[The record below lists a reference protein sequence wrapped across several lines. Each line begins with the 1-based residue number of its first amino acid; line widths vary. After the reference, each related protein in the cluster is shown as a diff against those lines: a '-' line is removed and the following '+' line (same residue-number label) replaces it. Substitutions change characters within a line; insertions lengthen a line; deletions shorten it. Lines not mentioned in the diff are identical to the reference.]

1 MKNINNNRKMNS
13 RKPEQIEFFSLGNG
27 ISVCDTNREVN
38 GDYKRVAHISKYR
51 EVEFF
56 GKISD
61 ESKNKI
67 LQYAKTANPMSSA
80 AQDDPVFIE
89 KTFKYIVNFKEKSK
103 VCYAYNLKQAL
114 TDAEIF
120 ARKYKLSP
128 EFTIKDTG
136 EFIDNPP
143 HFGIREPF

>member
-27 ISVCDTNREVN
+27 ISVCDINREVN

-80 AQDDPVFIE
+80 AQNDPVFIK
-89 KTFKYIVNFKEKSK
+89 KTFKYIVHFKEKAR
-103 VCYAYNLKQAL
+103 VCYAYNLEHAF
-114 TDAEIF
+114 AEAEVF
-120 ARKYKLSP
+120 ARRYGL
-128 EFTIKDTG
+128 FQDFIIKETG

-143 HFGIREPF
+143 YFGIREPL

>member
-38 GDYKRVAHISKYR
+38 GDYKRIAHISKYR

-67 LQYAKTANPMSSA
+67 LQYAKMANPMSST
-80 AQDDPVFIE
+80 AQNDPVFIK
-89 KTFKYIVNFKEKSK
+89 KTFKYIVHFKEKTRI
-103 VCYAYNLKQAL
+103 CYAYNLEHAF
-114 TDAEIF
+114 TEAELF
-120 ARKYKLSP
+120 ARRYGL
-128 EFTIKDTG
+128 FQNFIIKETE

-143 HFGIREPF
+143 YFGIRETL